1 MNARRGPAVHQVG
14 DGKEKVPYVWQG
26 ADDPQGQHIIT
37 VPDEVAADLGIRRSV
52 KAGVLLEISQ
62 EEAEAFHD
70 RAVEATVSSIGE
82 QEKKV
87 LDALDRSH
95 VDTTNQYVVVPCV
108 GPNPQGGVCAAQV
121 TMQVA
126 MMATEPPLCPS
137 HAHLAPSY
145 SLVANATGFG
155 WTKTR

>member
-1 MNARRGPAVHQVG
+1 MNTKATTIFHALL
-14 DGKEKVPYVWQG
+14 VW
-26 ADDPQGQHIIT
+26 
-37 VPDEVAADLGIRRSV
+37 L
-52 KAGVLLEISQ
+52 AGL
-62 EEAEAFHD
+62 
-70 RAVEATVSSIGE
+70 
-82 QEKKV
+82 
-87 LDALDRSH
+87 
-95 VDTTNQYVVVPCV
+95 
-108 GPNPQGGVCAAQV
+108 GVCAAQV